1 MALPQDGVNANK
13 LSKVSTIPTGKELI
27 FIDPTTNEG
36 GVITLE
42 DLTKQILQ
50 NLTSQTFALDQG
62 TKTLPA
68 ALNELN
74 SKTKIGDIR
83 YISCG
88 GYGALAV
95 FTVGKL
101 LYCKFNGNDKNSQ
114 SVQTNVAQLPDEYI
128 LNDSIGVYRA
138 ALIGG
143 ANTNIGNIQIKAD
156 GNIDMYCPYPYLYG
170 IVIIP
175 TK

>member
-1 MALPQDGVNANK
+1 MALPQDGVNMNELQK
-13 LSKVSTIPTGKELI
+13 TSTIPTGKELL

-74 SKTKIGDIR
+74 SKAFKVISVAGKEYNLDDYDDKSNYYVLHSTDTGTNTGTALPDSKIAKVL
-83 YISCG
+83 S
-88 GYGALAV
+88 
-95 FTVGKL
+95 
-101 LYCKFNGNDKNSQ
+101 FNG
-114 SVQTNVAQLPDEYI
+114 VQLAASYAGKYYI
-128 LNDSIGVYRA
+128 RFKWATWRPWVEIS
-138 ALIGG
+138 
-143 ANTNIGNIQIKAD
+143 
-156 GNIDMYCPYPYLYG
+156 
-170 IVIIP
+170 
-175 TK
+175 

>member
-1 MALPQDGVNANK
+1 MANNLWSNYTEKTATPVDADEVMVRDSTDGKNK
-13 LSKVSTIPTGKELI
+13 RLLFG
-27 FIDPTTNEG
+27 
-36 GVITLE
+36 
-42 DLTKQILQ
+42 
-50 NLTSQTFALDQG
+50 TFWKWVA
-62 TKTLPA
+62 KK
-68 ALNELN
+68 LNEATISELDTDN
-74 SKTKIGDIR
+74 KTIIGAINALYGKTKIGNIR

-88 GYGALAV
+88 EYGTLAV

>member
-1 MALPQDGVNANK
+1 M
-13 LSKVSTIPTGKELI
+13 
-27 FIDPTTNEG
+27 
-36 GVITLE
+36 
-42 DLTKQILQ
+42 
-50 NLTSQTFALDQG
+50 
-62 TKTLPA
+62 
-68 ALNELN
+68 
-74 SKTKIGDIR
+74 
-83 YISCG
+83 
-88 GYGALAV
+88 
-95 FTVGKL
+95 
-101 LYCKFNGNDKNSQ
+101 YCKFNGNDKNSQ

-128 LNDSIGVYRA
+128 LNDSIGAYRA

>member
-1 MALPQDGVNANK
+1 MAFNQLHHIQENTISVSNGVFGDHGQKFHN
-13 LSKVSTIPTGKELI
+13 VS
-27 FIDPTTNEG
+27 
-36 GVITLE
+36 
-42 DLTKQILQ
+42 QQ
-50 NLTSQTFALDQG
+50 
-62 TKTLPA
+62 
-68 ALNELN
+68 N
-74 SKTKIGDIR
+74 SKTKIGNIR

-88 GYGALAV
+88 EYGTLAV

-101 LYCKFNGNDKNSQ
+101 LYCKFNGSDKNSQ

-143 ANTNIGNIQIKAD
+143 TNTNIGNIQIKAD

-175 TK
+175 TKQ